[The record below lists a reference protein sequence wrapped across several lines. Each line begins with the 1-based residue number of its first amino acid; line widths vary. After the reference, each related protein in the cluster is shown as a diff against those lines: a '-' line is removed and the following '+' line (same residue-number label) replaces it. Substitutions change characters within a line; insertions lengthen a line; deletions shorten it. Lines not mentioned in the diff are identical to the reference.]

1 MLKTLANND
10 KKETDTRQIKVDKHV
25 ALKKK
30 KELPKVCTILEFA
43 LNRFVESFL
52 MYARYNLSH
61 Q

>member
-43 LNRFVESFL
+43 LNQFVESF
-52 MYARYNLSH
+52 
-61 Q
+61 